1 MEEKEIREKGK
12 KFYGKMERQLER
24 IKPKSEIPLEMKKKK
39 YTKRKKEDK

>member
-1 MEEKEIREKGK
+1 MEEKKVKGKEK
-12 KFYGKMERQLER
+12 KFYGKMECQLER